1 MRSLRHGG
9 MVSRREHGYSLI
21 ELMVA
26 ILIALFLIAGVI
38 TIEQSVRNSYSDR
51 NGVAQL
57 ENDER
62 FTMTMLSEITQSA
75 GYYPDPAVT
84 SQVAALP
91 AATITA
97 PNGAGLSFT
106 SGQAIDGVPNTTI
119 INGTTY
125 DDDSGNLTV
134 TINPSAATTVTSSGD
149 NNLASGISAA
159 LGNPKLCE
167 LGSGTVPCTAAD
179 MAGYQ
184 LVQWELAMANVL
196 NTATTDIVCAPV
208 NNGIAEISACTI
220 TVSWTENTVNANR
233 EEDNNTAFQNQSY
246 QLVVDP

>member
-1 MRSLRHGG
+1 MSRSTQNRSARGFSLVEVLVALIIIAVGLLG
-9 MVSRREHGYSLI
+9 IAKMQALLLADTGVSRLRTLVALEASSLAAS
-21 ELMVA
+21 MHANADYWAVA
-26 ILIALFLIAGVI
+26 P
-38 TIEQSVRNSYSDR
+38 T
-51 NGVAQL
+51 
-57 ENDER
+57 
-62 FTMTMLSEITQSA
+62 T
-75 GYYPDPAVT
+75 
-84 SQVAALP
+84 LP
-91 AATITA
+91 
-97 PNGAGLSFT
+97 
-106 SGQAIDGVPNTTI
+106 
-119 INGTTY
+119 
-125 DDDSGNLTV
+125 GNLTV

-196 NTATTDIVCAPV
+196 NTATTEIVCAPV